1 MKNCNRISHTCGERT
16 YLICSEYEGSV
27 NTDSS
32 LIEESCLN
40 GQEVVQDIY
49 NQLENLGLSALGEK
63 CLEYV
68 ETVEGK
74 IVVKNVLLKFEEEI
88 CNLKEELEIVKNRQ
102 ICDIPITECLPNGF
116 DCLALPCDT
125 SITNLGQLLDAMITK
140 ICQNNE

>member
-49 NQLENLGLSALGEK
+49 NQLENLDLSALGEL
-63 CLEYV
+63 CLSYV
-68 ETVEGK
+68 QENNK
-74 IVVKNVLLKFEEEI
+74 NIVKNVLLKFEEKI
-88 CNLKEELEIVKNRQ
+88 CELENRVEELETVD
-102 ICDIPITECLPNGF
+102 ICNQ
-116 DCLALPCDT
+116 
-125 SITNLGQLLDAMITK
+125 SITSCNLDFGDLVDACGNQPTTLAETLQLILDNLNTP
-140 ICQNNE
+140 

>member
-16 YLICSEYEGSV
+16 YLICSEYEGTV

-49 NQLENLGLSALGEK
+49 NQLENLDLSALGEL

-68 ETVEGK
+68 QENNK
-74 IVVKNVLLKFEEEI
+74 NIVKNVLLKFEEEI